1 MELVTF
7 FLSLHL
13 LAPTVAA
20 QMPLPSMACPG
31 CYELKTQ
38 IEENYYSHDD
48 ASVRQLLAQSRDLVH
63 RHPAVWHP
71 HYYAALLNVQLG
83 NIVRHADK
91 ALAYRHYSDALAH
104 IQVAHERSP
113 TAESTV
119 VLADVYG
126 KLASLKTFKML
137 YYGSRS
143 KSHLIDAF
151 RMGEGSPKPYL
162 IAGIETMWTPTVFGG
177 GTKRARGFLEDALT
191 KTQDWQE
198 PDRLIVRWATRAEIL
213 AHLAQLEILSKRPSQ
228 ARRYAGQALG
238 LVPDYGFVLRDVLP
252 QLD

>member
-1 MELVTF
+1 MLITV
-7 FLSLHL
+7 FLSFHL

-20 QMPLPSMACPG
+20 QMPPPSMACPG
-31 CYELKTQ
+31 CCELKTQ
-38 IEENYYSHDD
+38 IEENYFSHDEVS
-48 ASVRQLLAQSRDLVH
+48 ARRLLARSRDLAH
-63 RHPAVWHP
+63 RHPAAWHP

-91 ALAYRHYSDALAH
+91 ALAYGHYADALGH

-137 YYGSRS
+137 YFGSRS
-143 KSHLIDAF
+143 KSFLIDAF
-151 RMGEGSPKPYL
+151 RMGERSPKPHL
-162 IAGIETMWTPTVFGG
+162 IAGIETMWTPSVFGG
-177 GTKRARGFLEDALT
+177 GKKRARGFLEDALT
-191 KTQDWQE
+191 KAQDWCE
-198 PDRLIVRWATRAEIL
+198 PDRLVVRWATRAEIL

-228 ARRYAGQALG
+228 ARSYAAQALA
-238 LVPDYGFVLRDVLP
+238 LVPDYGFVLRDILP